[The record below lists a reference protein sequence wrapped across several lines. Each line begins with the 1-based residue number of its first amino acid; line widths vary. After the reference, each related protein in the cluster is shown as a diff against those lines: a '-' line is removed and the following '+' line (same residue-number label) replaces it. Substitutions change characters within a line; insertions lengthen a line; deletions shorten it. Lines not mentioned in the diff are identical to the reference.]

1 MVVGGLTAITAILGS
16 CFTGWVMAN
25 SEGPPLNP
33 KAVNA
38 VGEQPGRRLDSWKE
52 IASWF
57 NRSEKTV
64 RRWEEREGLP
74 VHRLLHDKRG
84 TVYAYIGELEAWR
97 QSRMVNDKRISSL
110 LTCRHWRRRFL
121 RTKGRKVPE
130 QLSLLNSFHR
140 YKRGNAVNPARGPI
154 KLWLTEER

>member
-1 MVVGGLTAITAILGS
+1 
-16 CFTGWVMAN
+16 MAN

-33 KAVNA
+33 KATNA
-38 VGEQPGRRLDSWKE
+38 VGEQPGRRLDSWKA

-74 VHRLLHDKRG
+74 VHRLLQYKRG
-84 TVYAYIGELEAWR
+84 TVYRFIGELEAWR
-97 QSRMVNDKRISSL
+97 ESRIVNDL
-110 LTCRHWRRRFL
+110 AHL
-121 RTKGRKVPE
+121 RPAGLQELEEAIPADQGRKVPE
-130 QLSLLNSFHR
+130 QFSLLNSFHR